1 MKNLPPILR
10 RDLYRQR
17 ILPWVHGFALAAS
30 FALIG
35 LVLLGFVGARG
46 SEYLS
51 AKDGN
56 GVIQTFKADRLPD
69 LTMKVYAHLDDEE
82 IARIREACR

>member
-46 SEYLS
+46 DDYI
-51 AKDGN
+51 AKN
-56 GVIQTFKADRLPD
+56 GFGIMETFKVDRLPD
-69 LTMKVYAHLDDEE
+69 RTIKVYAHLDDEE
-82 IARIREACR
+82 IAHIREACR